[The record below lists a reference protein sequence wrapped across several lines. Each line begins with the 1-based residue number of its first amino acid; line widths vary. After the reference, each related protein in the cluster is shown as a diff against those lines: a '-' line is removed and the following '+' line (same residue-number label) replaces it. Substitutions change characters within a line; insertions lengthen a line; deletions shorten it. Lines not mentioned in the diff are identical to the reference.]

1 MIWILLVLFII
12 ILYGFLFFKK
22 MHIRLNYTFMLDG
35 DHEFNMSMEIFG
47 IKIKSKRLNLRS
59 LDSKSRGDASLL
71 DMIFNRQK
79 VDELKAVLVK
89 VDVRDLACETAI
101 GTGDVIST
109 GIATGMLW
117 SIKQSSLLMLEDI
130 LNLRCVPLLKVHSNY
145 QGVIFQTRIECYLV
159 LPFYMTFRFLK
170 K

>member
-1 MIWILLVLFII
+1 MIWILIVLFII
-12 ILYGFLFFKK
+12 ILYGLFLLKK
-22 MHIRLNYTFMLDG
+22 MHIRLSYTFMLDG
-35 DHEFNMSMEIFG
+35 DHEFNLSMEIFG
-47 IKIKSKRLNLRS
+47 IKIKSKKLNLRS
-59 LDSKSRGDASLL
+59 SVSDPDDASLL
-71 DMIFNRQK
+71 EMIFSRQK
-79 VDELKAVLVK
+79 VDELKAILVK
-89 VDVRDLACETAI
+89 VDVRDLAWETAV

-145 QGVIFQTRIECYLV
+145 QGVIFHTRIECYLV